1 MTSPRLRRLAND
13 YQDLRL
19 RFDGHPF
26 IQVQPVGTVP
36 AEKYRVVYKVPSL
49 RLNPS
54 NQPIVMN
61 VTVVDFVLPTNYPRE
76 KPHAVALEQVF
87 HPNFGEYVCIADF
100 WSPAQKLGDIILDV
114 GEMLQW
120 QKYNIRSPLNA
131 VAADWAV
138 KHRDELPVGDNDL
151 SQGIQSPVVSVK
163 LAKQTKVGEK

>member
-1 MTSPRLRRLAND
+1 MTSPRLKRLAND

-26 IQVQPVGTVP
+26 IQIQALGPVP
-36 AEKYRVVYKVPSL
+36 AERYRVVYKVPSL

-54 NQPIVMN
+54 NQPIMMN
-61 VTVVDFVLPTNYPRE
+61 VTVVDFMLPANYPKE
-76 KPHAVALEQVF
+76 KPHAVALEPVF

-100 WSPAQKLGDIILDV
+100 WSPAQKLADIILDV

-120 QKYNIRSPLNA
+120 QKYNIKSPLNA

-138 KHRDELPVGDNDL
+138 KHKDELPVGDKNL
-151 SQGIQSPVVSVK
+151 NLGTQSVSVTIK
-163 LAKQTKVGEK
+163 ATQTGETN

>member
-1 MTSPRLRRLAND
+1 MPSPRLKRLAND

-61 VTVVDFVLPTNYPRE
+61 VTVVDFVLPINYPRE
-76 KPHAVALEQVF
+76 KPHAVALEKVF

-100 WSPAQKLGDIILDV
+100 WSPAQQLADIILDV

-120 QKYNIRSPLNA
+120 QKYNIKSPLNA

-138 KHRDELPVGDNDL
+138 KHKDELPVGDKNL
-151 SQGIQSPVVSVK
+151 TLGVQSPVVSVK
-163 LAKQTKVGEK
+163 LSKQTKAGEK